1 MDTTHKKPSTRPNR
15 LQDPISLEI
24 SEMFEECTGY
34 YDRAEQRIQNEINAV
49 MSTPHE
55 NRALVIKPLLNSN
68 YPVN

>member
-1 MDTTHKKPSTRPNR
+1 MNTTHKKPSTRPNR

-24 SEMFEECTGY
+24 SEMFEECTCY
-34 YDRAEQRIQNEINAV
+34 YDRGEQPIQNKINAV

-55 NRALVIKPLLNSN
+55 NRASVIKPLLNPN